1 MGRSNVIIVGSVV
14 LAPLVL
20 GVEGYVL
27 FRSHHHRV
35 AHVAETTPEDFP
47 MAPLPAVE
55 APPPPVQP
63 AAAPTNDVAAAAP
76 EAVPE
81 APAPSALEHRRRVIR
96 AADEQAFD
104 ILNFPDTQR
113 AAIRAINDAY
123 VRAAQVGDAFVPDGV
138 EQARRAAIA
147 AVLGPN
153 VMRSFSF
160 AERKAERRAR
170 SQFRSQSVSQ
180 R

>member
-1 MGRSNVIIVGSVV
+1 MGRSNVIIVGSLV
-14 LAPLVL
+14 LAPLIL
-20 GVEGYVL
+20 GAEGYVL
-27 FRSHHHRV
+27 FRAHHHRV
-35 AHVAETTPEDFP
+35 AHVAETPPEDFP

-63 AAAPTNDVAAAAP
+63 AAALTNDVAVAAP
-76 EAVPE
+76 EPAPE
-81 APAPSALEHRRRVIR
+81 APAPSPLEHRRRVIR

-104 ILNFPDTQR
+104 VLKFPDAQR
-113 AAIRAINDAY
+113 AAIRAINDTY
-123 VRAAQVGDAFVPDGV
+123 VPAAQVGDAFAPDGV

-153 VMRSFSF
+153 VMHSFSF
-160 AERKAERRAR
+160 AERKAERRVR
-170 SQFRSQSVSQ
+170 SQFRSQSASQ